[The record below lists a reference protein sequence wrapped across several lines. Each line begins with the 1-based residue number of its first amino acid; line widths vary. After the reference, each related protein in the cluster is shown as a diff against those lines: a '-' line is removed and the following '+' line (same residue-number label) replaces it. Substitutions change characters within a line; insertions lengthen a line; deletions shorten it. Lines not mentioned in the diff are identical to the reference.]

1 MNSTAKK
8 NYANAMT
15 TKKKPKR
22 DMNNIKREHKKMKY
36 PDIESIE
43 YIHNEYNVEEV
54 SPFSFEQPEY
64 DYIQKVED
72 KPITK
77 DILSLAIQ
85 SINI

>member
-8 NYANAMT
+8 KYANAMT
-15 TKKKPKR
+15 TKKNLKR

-54 SPFSFEQPEY
+54 SPFSFEPQY
-64 DYIQKVED
+64 DYIQKAED